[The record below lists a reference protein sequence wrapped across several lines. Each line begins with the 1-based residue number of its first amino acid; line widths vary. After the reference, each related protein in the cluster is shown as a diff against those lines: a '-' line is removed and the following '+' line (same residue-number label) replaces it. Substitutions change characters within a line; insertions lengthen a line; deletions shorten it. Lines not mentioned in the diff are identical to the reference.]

1 MSPNELEVRL
11 EGLHEESFGWALSC
25 CSGDRT
31 RAEDVLQNAY
41 VRVISGRATYGG
53 RSLFRT
59 WLFGVI
65 RRVAQEES
73 RRMRIERARTL
84 VLEHPAAQSIASETA
99 RPDDFET
106 ARALQEA
113 LAELPAR
120 QREILHLVFYQDMS
134 IAEAADVMEIS
145 VGSARTHYERGKT
158 ALRTLLEVSRDDRPA
173 AGR

>member
-41 VRVISGRATYGG
+41 VRVISGRAVYGE

-65 RRVAQEES
+65 RRVALEES

-84 VLEHPAAQSIASETA
+84 VLEHPEAQTLATQHA
-99 RPDDFET
+99 GPDDFET
-106 ARALQEA
+106 ARALHEA
-113 LAELPAR
+113 LAELPDR
-120 QREILHLVFYQDMS
+120 QREVLHLVFYQDMS
-134 IAEAADVMEIS
+134 IAEAAEVMEIS
-145 VGSARTHYERGKT
+145 LGSARTHYERGKT
-158 ALRTLLEVSRDDRPA
+158 RLRTLLEVSTDDRPA